1 MKKNIDGIIYSFLR
15 WIKYFCLLA
24 FFLWF
29 IGFALFI
36 WQATAP
42 SSEDKKSFPI
52 KADAIVVLTGGKGRI
67 EEGARL
73 LKQGV
78 AKILFVSGVAKG
90 VREGDLAQY
99 ILHNKKEIS
108 ALQEVVD
115 LGYEARD
122 TRENAEEIRRWVFSL
137 NQKLE
142 KNKENIIKKIII
154 VTSAYHMPRSLLEIK
169 EKLPSMNIIP
179 YPVYATIFKEEGW
192 WRRKKTLLFAFREY
206 NKYIAVETRIFLR
219 KVFDKLKIL
228 DR

>member
-1 MKKNIDGIIYSFLR
+1 MKKNIDGTFYSFLR
-15 WIKYFCLLA
+15 WAKYFCLLI
-24 FFLWF
+24 FLLWGS
-29 IGFALFI
+29 GFAFFI

-42 SSEDKKSFPI
+42 SSEDKKPFPI

-78 AKILFVSGVAKG
+78 SKMLFVSGVAKG
-90 VREGDLAQY
+90 VRGGDIAQY
-99 ILHNKKEIS
+99 ILQSKKEIN
-108 ALQEVVD
+108 ALQEALD

-122 TRENAEEIRRWVFSL
+122 TRENAEEIRRWILSL

-142 KNKENIIKKIII
+142 KNKENTIKKIII

-169 EKLPSMNIIP
+169 EKLPKISVIP
-179 YPVYATIFKEEGW
+179 YPVYASIFKEEGW

-206 NKYIAVETRIFLR
+206 NKYIAVEARIFLR
-219 KVFDKLKIL
+219 KIFQHKIKS
-228 DR
+228 